1 MIPRP
6 TDAHPE
12 SFQLEQM
19 GTRIFI
25 NVPDKKEIQVA
36 DLATG
41 KTVAHWPVSCTDKWR
56 STIPIIG

>member
-1 MIPRP
+1 
-6 TDAHPE
+6 
-12 SFQLEQM
+12 M

-41 KTVAHWPVSCTDKWR
+41 KTSR
-56 STIPIIG
+56 IGR